1 LKAVLKNFS
10 PDDKDKIIIMGFL
23 LLIFATITAFSV
35 GTATG
40 FGLAKTVKIQVGFH
54 D

>member
-1 LKAVLKNFS
+1 MIKKFS
-10 PDDKDKIIIMGFL
+10 PDEKDKIIIMGFL
-23 LLIFATITAFSV
+23 LLIVASFFWFSV

-40 FGLAKTVKIQVGFH
+40 YGLAKSIRIKIEAVQN